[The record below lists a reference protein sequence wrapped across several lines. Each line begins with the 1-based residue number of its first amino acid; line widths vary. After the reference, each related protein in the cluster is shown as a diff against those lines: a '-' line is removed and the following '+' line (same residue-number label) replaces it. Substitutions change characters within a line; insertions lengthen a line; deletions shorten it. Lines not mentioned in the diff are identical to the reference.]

1 MTIRLVD
8 DKWHKE
14 MTNAAKINASELR
27 IICPFIKTG
36 ALDRLLLN
44 KWKTIQVITRFSLND
59 FAKGVSDI
67 EALRKLLDAGAHIR
81 GVQNLH
87 AKLYLFGAKRA
98 IVTSANLT
106 QAALNRNHEFGL
118 VAESADVISE
128 CQKYFNEL
136 WHRSDCD
143 LSRNRVDNWEKTITC
158 HRTSGGSGSQ
168 ENDLGDFGANIGIPK
183 TPISLPVGVADAQQ
197 AFVKFGGTATD
208 RAPLSISTLKEIKS
222 GGCHWAVCYPKN
234 RRPRIVQD
242 GSLIFIARLTT
253 ESNKRDIRVFGWAIG
268 MKYIEGRD
276 DATPEDKKKKSRR
289 WKAKWPHYIRVH
301 HAEFIAGTMA
311 NGISLSELMDQLGAD
326 SFKSTQRNATKGK
339 GNTNPRKAIRRQPAV
354 GLSSKG
360 RTWLAERLQEA
371 FEVHGRIPKD
381 ELDRLDWP
389 DVP

>member
-1 MTIRLVD
+1 MAIRLVD
-8 DKWHKE
+8 NEWDKE
-14 MTNAAKINASELR
+14 LTNAAKIRARELQ
-27 IICPFIKTG
+27 IICPFIKTS

-44 KWKTIQVITRFSLND
+44 KWKTIQVITRFSLKD
-59 FAKGVSDI
+59 FAEGVSDI

-98 IVTSANLT
+98 IITSANLT
-106 QAALNRNHEFGL
+106 EAALNRNHEFGL
-118 VAESADVISE
+118 VAGSANVISE

-143 LSRNRVDNWEKTITC
+143 LSRNMVDDWEKTITC
-158 HRTSGGSGSQ
+158 HHTSGTPGSQ
-168 ENDLGDFGANIGIPK
+168 GNDLGDFGANIGIPK

-197 AFVKFGGTATD
+197 AFVKFLGRAED
-208 RAPLSISTLKEIKS
+208 RALLSLSTLEAIKDE
-222 GGCHWAVCYPKN
+222 GCHWAVYYPKN

-253 ESNKRDIRVFGWAIG
+253 ESNRNDIHVFGWAIG

-276 DATPEDKKKKSRR
+276 DATPEDKKKKGRR

-311 NGISLSELMDQLGAD
+311 NGIPLSELMNQLGAD

-339 GNTNPRKAIRRQPAV
+339 GNTNPRKAIRQQPAV
-354 GLSSKG
+354 QLSSKG
-360 RTWLAERLQEA
+360 RTWLAERFQEA
-371 FEVHGRIPKD
+371 FKVHGRIPRE
-381 ELDRLDWP
+381 ELDGLDWP
-389 DVP
+389 DVL